1 MSNPPARR
9 MASVLTV
16 TLAAALSCACV
27 TTDVIRERAASGA
40 SVNGSVAVTVYRSPS
55 SIGRGPFDR
64 RVDTRLLR
72 SDDTGQTIVLEGAES
87 HWSVQAVTPGRYTL
101 QVLGW
106 ARSGGAYRAR
116 SSPAHESFVL
126 HGGETVQ
133 IHVFLSDKRGVLWT
147 ALGTGIAA
155 GAVGVAVTHTK

>member
-1 MSNPPARR
+1 
-9 MASVLTV
+9 MASILAV
-16 TLAAALSCACV
+16 TLAAGLSGACV
-27 TTDVIRERAASGA
+27 TTDVIRDRAAGGVSAG
-40 SVNGSVAVTVYRSPS
+40 GRVAVTVFRSPS
-55 SIGRGPFDR
+55 SIGRGPFDG

-72 SDDTGQTIVLEGAES
+72 SDDTGPTTVHEGAES
-87 HWSVQAVTPGRYTL
+87 DWSAQALPPGRYTL

-106 ARSGGAYRAR
+106 ASSGGAYRPR

-126 HGGETVQ
+126 HEGETIQ

-147 ALGTGIAA
+147 VLGTGIAA